1 MNHKDDKP
9 IGLRSYESWAERYA
23 AAVDSK
29 PPNAHCERPA
39 MLSLLPEIKG
49 KHVLD
54 AGCGPGWYAE
64 HLVSSG
70 AKVTAID
77 VTPKMVEI
85 TKERLG
91 TSVDVYEADL
101 SKPLDFLES
110 GSVDC
115 IVCSLTLHY
124 IEDWA
129 DVFTEMYRILRESG
143 HLVFSTHHPFNPS
156 VLEQGKYFETEL
168 VEDVWGSFGK
178 PKVKVQ
184 FFNRPLSEM
193 ILPLHTAGFLVEQI
207 IEPLPTEECKERYPE
222 FYKSVSQCPWFLC
235 VRAKKKLKA

>member
-1 MNHKDDKP
+1 
-9 IGLRSYESWAERYA
+9 
-23 AAVDSK
+23 
-29 PPNAHCERPA
+29 
-39 MLSLLPEIKG
+39 MLSLLPEVKG
-49 KHVLD
+49 KQVLD
-54 AGCGPGWYAE
+54 AGCGPGWYSE

-91 TSVDVYEADL
+91 TSVEVYEADL
-101 SKPLDFLES
+101 SKPLDFLEDES
-110 GSVDC
+110 FDC

-129 DVFTEMYRILRESG
+129 KVFTEMYRILREPG
-143 HLVFSTHHPFNPS
+143 HLVFSTHHPFNPT
-156 VLEQGKYFETEL
+156 VLEQRKYFETEL
-168 VEDVWGSFGK
+168 VEEEWGSFGK

-193 ILPLHTAGFLVEQI
+193 ILPLHTAGFFVEHI
-207 IEPLPTEECKERYPE
+207 IEPRLTEEGKEQYPE
-222 FYKSVSQCPWFLC
+222 FYERLSQYPWLLC